1 MYTRDPYEWV
11 AVGRCPRCDSSI
23 DTRPR
28 AWSRHVLR
36 ARASTRARRLLADIA
51 RVRGVLYPS
60 ASRPRDARDAG
71 NGSIARIRERRG
83 RVTRVGAR
91 ARRDERVRSS
101 TNRFSRDRGER
112 KGERER
118 GDAETD
124 AESRDARRLRKRG
137 ERVVSGGDGG
147 RVPEGSEECARVVG
161 GVVETVGCGDERGA
175 GVGDARRDGVG
186 HGARGGGA
194 AAGRA
199 DDSRVDA
206 SHHVDSGVSNQRSQ
220 HRESRSVGAR
230 RASDADLSRSQS
242 VWF

>member
-1 MYTRDPYEWV
+1 M
-11 AVGRCPRCDSSI
+11 SS
-23 DTRPR
+23 
-28 AWSRHVLR
+28 AH
-36 ARASTRARRLLADIA
+36 ARRRALGAFSRTSRA
-51 RVRGVLYPS
+51 FAASSTPRV
-60 ASRPRDARDAG
+60 ASPRRADAG
-71 NGSIARIRERRG
+71 MDRSRGFAERRG

-124 AESRDARRLRKRG
+124 AESRDARRLETPARHLEAMEDEYRKDPKNVHESWAALLRQLDAG
-137 ERVVSGGDGG
+137 MSGAQVSEMHDAMASGTAP
-147 RVPEGSEECARVVG
+147 V
-161 GVVETVGCGDERGA
+161 A
-175 GVGDARRDGVG
+175 G
-186 HGARGGGA
+186 

-199 DDSRVDA
+199 DDPRVDSA
-206 SHHVDSGVSNQRSQ
+206 HHVNSGVSNQRSQ